1 MSSDDEKV
9 IDEER
14 IEIAE
19 EGELESNSIA
29 QSDSDGKTIERK
41 RIMVCDYCL
50 RKLESFSLCFKC
62 RKKLCEKCSVSFR
75 NKIICPQDLRGIFPL
90 SRESFKVLLLIANSI
105 EDVGSIHK
113 ITKIPKKEVKEKI
126 RFLLEAGFV
135 DRHHFWGCCVSDTGL
150 EAIHAYSQ
158 VFGGMGDMAQLDE
171 EIKRFVLQKS

>member
-1 MSSDDEKV
+1 LSSDDEKV

-29 QSDSDGKTIERK
+29 QSDSDGKTVERK

-62 RKKLCEKCSVSFR
+62 RKKLCEKCSINFR

-90 SRESFKVLLLIANSI
+90 SRESFKVLLLVANSI
-105 EDVGSIHK
+105 ENVSAINK
-113 ITKIPKKEVKEKI
+113 IAKIQKKEVREKL

-135 DRHHFWGCCVSDTGL
+135 DRHHFWGFCISESGL
-150 EAIHAYSQ
+150 EALHAYSQ
-158 VFGGMGDMAQLDE
+158 VFGGTGDMVQLDE
-171 EIKRFVLQKS
+171 EMKRYVLQKP